1 MFHVRGD
8 LEEGDDRRHGDE
20 RDGEVQQTEHDF
32 LKGEQ
37 HLVDADLL
45 DERSRIDD
53 GAHGARCGI
62 AHEREQGL
70 AEDQVDGEVW
80 DVEPEHHGEH
90 CGEHD
95 HHEQGIQHRPQHAEH
110 ASSIFELEIL
120 RNERGEDEPIPFE
133 LCLSCTHIADR
144 CLSDATRPCAV
155 CSAIFA
161 KPHDTTDRLFS
172 FSGKVESILYA
183 LYATLADVVRQI
195 PYFRRLAAGWQ
206 GSSHV
211 G

>member
-1 MFHVRGD
+1 MSNRNTTENTAVSTIIMSRGFSTD
-8 LEEGDDRRHGDE
+8 HSTPSMLRRYLS
-20 RDGEVQQTEHDF
+20 
-32 LKGEQ
+32 LK
-37 HLVDADLL
+37 
-45 DERSRIDD
+45 S
-53 GAHGARCGI
+53 
-62 AHEREQGL
+62 
-70 AEDQVDGEVW
+70 
-80 DVEPEHHGEH
+80 
-90 CGEHD
+90 
-95 HHEQGIQHRPQHAEH
+95 
-110 ASSIFELEIL
+110 FETS
-120 RNERGEDEPIPFE
+120 EDEPIPFE